1 MLLSFPTW
9 VVHISSM
16 VEWLV
21 ASILLYRYGK
31 LIGRK
36 DIEQFALLMLPH
48 WVGGMCV
55 IIYHLTTDSVEFWL
69 DASKVINLIGSV
81 ALLYASLRI
90 IRQPARPAI
99 ALASLIGIFASYN
112 LQDWSELIP
121 KVSVQLSSLVYFS
134 FLVSLLFLYRKD
146 KTVFSGLTVFGF
158 WFVLVFV
165 AVTIVCTHF
174 AVNVRGYPTLTHDD
188 LLHGFAESLLTLS
201 NLMIAIGIA
210 QKLKATQE
218 SLASQ
223 PERATA
229 PQLSK

>member
-1 MLLSFPTW
+1 
-9 VVHISSM
+9 
-16 VEWLV
+16 
-21 ASILLYRYGK
+21 
-31 LIGRK
+31 
-36 DIEQFALLMLPH
+36 MLPH

-69 DASKVINLIGSV
+69 NASKVINLIGSA
-81 ALLYASLRI
+81 ALLYASLHI

-112 LQDWSELIP
+112 LQDWLELIP
-121 KVSVQLSSLVYFS
+121 KISVQLSSLVYFA
-134 FLVSLLFLYRKD
+134 FLVSLLVLYRKD

-174 AVNVRGYPTLTHDD
+174 AINVRGYPTLTHDD

-210 QKLKATQE
+210 QKLKAAQQA
-218 SLASQ
+218 LASL
-223 PERATA
+223 PDHATA